1 MATNNKRQLLD
12 PIGSICHIVSLIFK
26 PNNTKIGINNHAII
40 IQETNML
47 QWLDRYWNGD
57 NRENIS
63 LLYNIIVRVI
73 EWYIIPLSG
82 KYKIELK
89 NELKNELKHELK
101 NELKNELKHEFKDEN
116 ERKKFWECLEKMC
129 NFLCIAFN
137 KLQNTYYTGPIPTN
151 VVTTIQY
158 YINIIKD
165 SLNGNFT
172 IDRLPKCIYEA
183 ENKNFLDYDKIKI
196 LWNGNKLKQICDLY
210 EKCFEK
216 LNSEDKSKEEQING
230 YMQAIDKLLS
240 IHDNEFREL
249 LSYSNEG

>member
-1 MATNNKRQLLD
+1 MTTNINTNKRQLLD

-26 PNNTKIGINNHAII
+26 PINTKIGISNHAII
-40 IQETNML
+40 IQESYSL

-82 KYKIELK
+82 KYKLDNSIQ
-89 NELKNELKHELK
+89 
-101 NELKNELKHEFKDEN
+101 FDETD
-116 ERKKFWECLEKMC
+116 RKIFWTCLEKMC
-129 NFLCIAFN
+129 NFLCLAFD
-137 KLQNTYYTGPIPTN
+137 KLQQTYYTGPVPTN
-151 VVTTIQY
+151 VVTTIQF

-165 SLNGNFT
+165 SLDGTYN
-172 IDRLPKCIYEA
+172 IDRLPKCLIEA

-196 LWNGNKLKQICDLY
+196 LWNGVKLKQICDLY

-216 LNSEDKSKEEQING
+216 MNSTDKTREEQIAG

-240 IHDNEFREL
+240 IHDNQFREL
-249 LSYSNEG
+249 ICLSTEG